1 MAKLFNQVL
10 GNKPKRNVFDLG
22 HERKFS
28 MNMGD
33 LVPIL
38 CEEVVPG
45 DTFQMNTEVMMRL
58 APMVS
63 PVMHRVNVYT
73 HFFFVPYR
81 LIWDAWKDFITGGE
95 DGEQEPVRPYFVLSS
110 GTNYSTLLGRGTLA
124 DYLGVTI
131 PEGSLPINHSLNALP
146 FRAYATIYNEYYR
159 DQNLQPKLN
168 VSKSSGAV
176 SGSEGVDIR
185 EMQKRNWEKD
195 YFTSALP
202 WTQRGGDV
210 SLPLGGTAPV
220 QVVAGHQQNALIK
233 LTGLNTP
240 PTPGDANLHTA
251 AGDSGALNA
260 DYSGVYYDPNGT
272 LETDMSQ
279 ADAVTIEELRRA
291 TKLQRWLERNAR
303 SGSRYIEQ
311 ILAHFGVKSS
321 DARLQRPE
329 YLGGGKSPVV
339 ISEVLQTSS
348 TDTETPQGNMAGHG
362 VSVGNTHKFKKFF
375 EEHGYVIGIISVLPK
390 TSYLQGTRRHFY
402 KSDKFD
408 YYWPEFAQLGE
419 QPVYKGEL
427 YSDWDDDDQ
436 ETFGYQSRYAEYKH
450 IPSSCHGDFKG
461 NLDFWHMSRKFTSEP
476 ALNSAFVKADPTHR
490 VFAVTD
496 VEVPKLYVQIYNDL
510 KAIRPMPYFNVPTL

>member
-28 MNMGD
+28 MNMGE

-58 APMVS
+58 APMIS

-73 HFFFVPYR
+73 HFFFVPNR
-81 LIWDAWKDFITGGE
+81 LIWKDWKDFITGGE
-95 DGEQEPVRPYFVLSS
+95 DGDQAPVVPYKEVT
-110 GTNYSTLLGRGTLA
+110 GQIGYDLLKAGTLS
-124 DYLGVTI
+124 DYLGI
-131 PEGSLPINHSLNALP
+131 SAEGTFGQNFNINVLP
-146 FRAYATIYNEYYR
+146 FRAYHLIWNEYYR
-159 DQNLQPKLN
+159 DQNLQ
-168 VSKSSGAV
+168 SKHPILDTSGADV
-176 SGSEGVDIR
+176 TTLSNLTKLH
-185 EMQKRNWEKD
+185 KRNWEKD

-210 SLPLGGTAPV
+210 QLPLGGTAPIIYTV
-220 QVVAGHQQNALIK
+220 
-233 LTGLNTP
+233 T
-240 PTPGDANLHTA
+240 GDADIVRNNTN
-251 AGDSGALNA
+251 GA
-260 DYSGVYYDPNGT
+260 PH
-272 LETDMSQ
+272 SQ
-279 ADAVTIEELRRA
+279 AQPLSIFGDGSGELIAQSQISPASIDNSDKLSADLSQASAATIEELRRA

-311 ILAHFGVKSS
+311 ILSHFGVKSS

-348 TDTETPQGNMAGHG
+348 TDSETPQGNMAGHG
-362 VSVGNTHKFKKFF
+362 VSIGNTHKFKKFF

-408 YYWPEFAQLGE
+408 YFWPEFAQLGE

-427 YSDWDDDDQ
+427 YSDWDEDDL

-461 NLDFWHMSRKFTSEP
+461 NLDFWHMSRKFSNEP
-476 ALNSAFVKADPTHR
+476 ALNSEFVTADPTHR

-496 VEVPKLYVQIYNDL
+496 TDVPKLYVQIYNDL